1 MTPDQILAFVL
12 ALTSPPPAATAFPV
26 IAAGGADSHYPV
38 KPAPCPRPLAP
49 FEIEGKTV
57 ACGTVSV
64 PEDHAKP
71 DGRRIPLTFM
81 IFKSRS
87 LAPAPDAVVH
97 LHGGPG
103 GGIVEEVGLTSTFF
117 EGLRARRDVVAFD
130 QRGVDTSAGGETR
143 CLATLA
149 NHAGDLAQRLSRGT
163 GDQEKVATK
172 AAYLPPEVTRAC
184 LDELA
189 GAGVDLS
196 KINTEQNARD
206 VQAVMRALGY
216 PVYNLYGI
224 SYGTRLGQE
233 VMRTAPEG
241 LRAAVLDSVEP
252 AEVAFYDTLAV
263 PFAESFEALFAQC
276 AADAGCA
283 AAYPNL
289 KDRFWA
295 LYSKLAKAPITA
307 NGAKIDT
314 DALFDL
320 VAGRNHFTA
329 NRHSLTGYLPKLV
342 AELEQGQTT
351 TWDAVAAD
359 QLPPRQTPEAALAG
373 LAGLDPNA
381 LVLAQTALRLAQQG
395 EIQAQAVKTVLD
407 RLEADRAAVAAGAGL
422 VDAFESALLA
432 AARTLPNPQAR
443 LAFAADYL
451 RLRTG
456 KPTNEALH
464 ALIARH
470 FAGETRARLAGFAG
484 LLTPR
489 NVSDAYARISA
500 DNRKLD
506 YLLVKDFQLQMYFC
520 QEDMDINSPQGAAA
534 VNAGLRAKYGWP
546 AQATKPVED
555 FIDAYYASCAPFP
568 VHARP
573 GFHEPVTAAIPTL
586 ALSGLLDT
594 QTAASWGPQTAR
606 HLPHGQAI
614 VFPETGHGAL
624 LFSQCARDLGVAFIE
639 NPTVPLDKSCVAGL
653 APSFVLPEVKVE
665 AQAAGP
671 ADGTSK

>member
-12 ALTSPPPAATAFPV
+12 ALTSPQPAAPAFPV
-26 IAAGGADSHYPV
+26 IAAGGADGRYPV
-38 KPAPCPRPLAP
+38 KVAPCPRPLAP
-49 FEIEGKTV
+49 FEIEGRTV

-87 LAPAPDAVVH
+87 LAPAPDAVVE

-103 GGIVEEVGLTSTFF
+103 GGVVEDVGFTSTLF

-130 QRGVDTSAGGETR
+130 QRGVDTSAGAETR

-149 NHAGDLAQRLSRGT
+149 DHAGDLVQRLSGAAE
-163 GDQEKVATK
+163 DKVGAK
-172 AAYLPPEVTRAC
+172 AAYLPPAVIRAC

-189 GAGVDLS
+189 AAGVDLS

-216 PVYNLYGI
+216 PVYNLYGM
-224 SYGTRLGQE
+224 SYGTRLGLE

-252 AEVAFYDTLAV
+252 PQVAFYDTVGV
-263 PFAESFEALFAQC
+263 PYAESFEALFAQC

-295 LYSKLAKAPITA
+295 LYSKLAQAPITA
-307 NGAKIDT
+307 NGAKIDG
-314 DALFDL
+314 DALFDR
-320 VAGRNHFTA
+320 VAGRNHFKA
-329 NRHSLTGYLPKLV
+329 HRPSLTGYLPKLV

-351 TWDAVAAD
+351 TWEALAAET
-359 QLPPRQTPEAALAG
+359 LPPRQTPEAALAG

-381 LVLAQTALRLAQQG
+381 MALAQTALRLAQPG
-395 EIQAQAVKTVLD
+395 EIQAQAVRTLLD

-422 VDAFESALLA
+422 VDAFETALLA
-432 AARTLPNPQAR
+432 AAKALPSPQPR
-443 LAFAADYL
+443 LAFASDYL

-456 KPTNEALH
+456 QPSFEALRG
-464 ALIARH
+464 LIARH
-470 FAGETRARLAGFAG
+470 FAGGNQQRLDALVG
-484 LLTPR
+484 LLTPQ
-489 NVSDAYARISA
+489 NLGDAYARISA

-506 YLLVKDFQLQMYFC
+506 YLLVKDFQLQMFAC

-534 VNAGLRAKYGWP
+534 VNARIRAQYGWP
-546 AQATKPVED
+546 VEATQPIDD
-555 FIDAYYASCAPFP
+555 FIQAWYAACAPFP
-568 VHARP
+568 VHPRP
-573 GFHEPVTAAIPTL
+573 GFHEPVTAEIPAL
-586 ALSGLLDT
+586 VLSGLLDT
-594 QTAASWGPQTAR
+594 QTAASWGPETAR
-606 HLPHGQAI
+606 HLPRGQAI

-624 LFSQCARDLGVAFIE
+624 VFSQCARDLGVAFIE
-639 NPTVPLDKSCVAGL
+639 NPTGPLDKSCVAGL
-653 APSFVLPEVKVE
+653 APTFVLPEVKVE
-665 AQAAGP
+665 ARAEAP
-671 ADGTSK
+671 K